1 LTGTARDETKVAH
14 SSMGI
19 LMNRY
24 PTFNTESKKLVPRAI
39 DVETLSEQLIPIRD
53 AFLKVFDGARAR
65 SRGELHR
72 LELGLTITEQG
83 TIAFTVGDARPTLT
97 LTLESRPRSPSAR
110 STAKS
115 GAGKQPDVV
124 EIDPPR
130 PESRLSAARR
140 SAEVRSVVVDEG

>member
-1 LTGTARDETKVAH
+1 
-14 SSMGI
+14 
-19 LMNRY
+19 MNRY
-24 PTFNTESKKLVPRAI
+24 PTFNTESRKLVPRAI

-115 GAGKQPDVV
+115 GAGKQPDLVEV
-124 EIDPPR
+124 EIDPRR
-130 PESRLSAARR
+130 PESRVSLGSP
-140 SAEVRSVVVDEG
+140 SAEEEARSIVIDDR

>member
-1 LTGTARDETKVAH
+1 
-14 SSMGI
+14 
-19 LMNRY
+19 MNRY

-97 LTLESRPRSPSAR
+97 LTLESRPRSPNAR

-115 GAGKQPDVV
+115 AAGKQPDLVEV

-130 PESRLSAARR
+130 PESRVSQGSQSAKE
-140 SAEVRSVVVDEG
+140 EVRSIVIDDR